1 VNRVRKV
8 MLERKVILEF
18 RDLKGQLDPLEKEAL
33 LALLDLRVRRELTV
47 LPVPWVVQVRMAQLV
62 IKVLEEIL
70 VLLGIQVKW
79 VILVFREQLENR
91 V

>member
-8 MLERKVILEF
+8 MLERKVLLEF
-18 RDLKGQLDPLEKEAL
+18 RALKGKLDPLEKEAL

-47 LPVPWVVQVRMAQLV
+47 LPVLWVVQVRMAQLV